1 MSEFL
6 QTHKVYL
13 TPISPIHIGCG
24 EDFEPTNY
32 VIDDGV
38 LYHFEPSNLNLD
50 QAKRQELLNKVNT
63 LDLLAIQRF
72 FLSNKTI
79 ATAQAHYFSDVSKGI
94 EQIYQQ
100 RIGKVAQYEKDGNK
114 VVAQL
119 AIERTAYLPYSNQI
133 YIPASGLKGALIT
146 AILDQKHRE
155 NGNKK
160 VMAKDPKSL
169 ARETKALTQKYV
181 GEFSQSLGRAIRF
194 GDFMPVAEVQSKVY
208 FSVNHKKVESKSGK
222 PAQGIPLRREAI
234 TCGQY
239 RAFCSELVFGKN
251 TFDQTALTPATFIKT
266 LNQFYLPIFRKE
278 LQVLTERRLVELNWA
293 NSVLKLV
300 EQNSVALIR
309 LGKNGADSK
318 IYQGNGIAQ
327 IKIMRGKGVDSDYQD
342 RATTVWLAT
351 ENDKSD
357 TGLLP
362 FGWAL
367 LEFDCISD
375 NNALKQWCDK
385 QPKSSFDKKVILQK
399 QTELKAEK
407 ERQRLAELE
416 KAKAAEQAAAQEQAR
431 LSALSPN
438 QKMVEDF
445 LMKHE
450 KAEVKPFT
458 DSIVFKEIQALIN
471 QALTENWDKAD
482 KQYLFDIS
490 DSQNGIL
497 KIKVPNLS
505 GAKKEKE
512 YKKLRN
518 KLVAE

>member
-1 MSEFL
+1 M

-50 QAKRQELLNKVNT
+50 KAKRQELLNKVNT

-79 ATAQAHYFSDVSKGI
+79 ATAQAHYFADVSKGI

-119 AIERTAYLPYSNQI
+119 AIERTAYSPYSNQI

-160 VMAKDPKSL
+160 VSAKE
-169 ARETKALTQKYV
+169 AKALTQKYV
-181 GEFSQSLGRAIRF
+181 GEFSLSLGRAIRF
-194 GDFMPVAEVQSKVY
+194 GDFMPNADVQSKVY

-234 TCGQY
+234 NCGQY

-318 IYQGNGIAQ
+318 IYQGDGIAQ
-327 IKIMRGKGVDSDYQD
+327 IKIMKGKGMGADYKD
-342 RATTVWLAT
+342 RATTIWLAA
-351 ENDKSD
+351 ENDRS
-357 TGLLP
+357 TAGLLP

-367 LEFDCISD
+367 LEFDPVSE
-375 NNALKQWCDK
+375 NEQLKQWCDK
-385 QPKSSFDKKVILQK
+385 QPKSHFDKQVILQK
-399 QTELKAEK
+399 QAELKVEK

-416 KAKAAEQAAAQEQAR
+416 KAKAEEEAIAQEQAR

-438 QKMVEDF
+438 QKIVEDF
-445 LMKHE
+445 LARNV

-458 DSIVFKEIQALIN
+458 DSPVFKEIQALIN
-471 QALTENWDKAD
+471 QAMSENWDKAD
-482 KQYLFDIS
+482 RQYLFDIS
-490 DSQNGIL
+490 TRTDGIL
-497 KIKVPNLS
+497 NIKVPNLKGS
-505 GAKKEKE
+505 KKEKE
-512 YKKLRN
+512 FKKLCN

>member
-38 LYHFEPSNLNLD
+38 LYHFEPSRLNLD
-50 QAKRQELLNKVNT
+50 QYKRQELINCVNR

-72 FLSNKTI
+72 FLNNKAL
-79 ATAQAHYFSDVSKGI
+79 ATAQAHYFADVSQGI
-94 EQIYQQ
+94 NQIYQQ
-100 RIGKVAQYEKDGNK
+100 RIGKVAHRENNSKEVIAK
-114 VVAQL
+114 L
-119 AIERTAYLPYSNQI
+119 EIERTAYQQYSGLPF
-133 YIPASGLKGALIT
+133 IPASSLKGALMT
-146 AILDQKHRE
+146 VFLVQKHQER
-155 NGNKK
+155 NNPK
-160 VMAKDPKSL
+160 VKDPRKD
-169 ARETKALTQKYV
+169 AKKLTQEYI
-181 GEFSQSLGRAIRF
+181 GEFKDSLGQYIKF
-194 GDFMPVAEVQSKVY
+194 GDFSPNNNVHSKIYFAVNYKRKLDDNGNLIRRVALQ
-208 FSVNHKKVESKSGK
+208 
-222 PAQGIPLRREAI
+222 REAI
-234 TCGQY
+234 YSGQY
-239 RAFCSELVFGKN
+239 RAFCSDLVLGKVGKELKSVFRGIS
-251 TFDQTALTPATFIKT
+251 LTETEIIRV
-266 LNQFYLPIFRKE
+266 LNQFYLPIFKRE
-278 LQVLTERRLVELNWA
+278 LDKLIE
-293 NSVLKLV
+293 LKLV
-300 EQNSVALIR
+300 NLDWARSVLSIISTGHTALIR
-309 LGKNGADSK
+309 LGKNGSDSK
-318 IYQGNGIAQ
+318 VYQGKGVAQ
-327 IKIMRGKGVDSDYQD
+327 IKIQKLNKSLD
-342 RATTVWLAT
+342 RATTYWLAAN
-351 ENDKSD
+351 NDKS
-357 TGLLP
+357 TANLLP

-367 LEFDCISD
+367 LEFDPVSE
-375 NNALKQWCDK
+375 NEPLKQWCDK
-385 QPKSSFDKKVILQK
+385 QPKSGFDKQVILQK

-416 KAKAAEQAAAQEQAR
+416 KVKAAEQAAAQEQAC

-438 QKMVEDF
+438 QKVVEDF
-445 LMKHE
+445 LVKHK